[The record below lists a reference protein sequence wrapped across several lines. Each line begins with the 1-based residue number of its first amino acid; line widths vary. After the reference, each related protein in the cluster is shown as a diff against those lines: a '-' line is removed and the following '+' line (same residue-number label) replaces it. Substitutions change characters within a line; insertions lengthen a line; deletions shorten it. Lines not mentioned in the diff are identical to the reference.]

1 MGRQIQVEPDGWTYD
16 YLRDDPA
23 VEEDD
28 SLTTKL
34 RGCTE
39 MRITKENDQYQAVI
53 RVEELSHH
61 SKYIV
66 LGLVTQNLGDDH
78 EYKLTDDNFLSVR
91 KRTFLGEG
99 LQTMG
104 LAQAYAQEL
113 RNEYNQRFFNNSQQK
128 PS

>member
-1 MGRQIQVEPDGWTYD
+1 MGREIHVEQDGWTYD
-16 YLRDDPA
+16 YLRDDPP
-23 VEEDD
+23 VEDDD

-39 MRITKENDQYQAVI
+39 MMITKENDLFRAIIQ
-53 RVEELSHH
+53 VEELSHH

-66 LGLVTQNLGDDH
+66 LGLVTPNLSDDH
-78 EYKLTDDNFLSVR
+78 EYKLTDNDFLSVR
-91 KRTFLGEG
+91 KKTFLGEG
-99 LQTMG
+99 LPTMG